1 MNHYVKRGTTMAII
15 LFAIF
20 LVFRPQRW
28 PVVFSLVIGFDIV
41 YTVIMAAVVGAPDIR
56 AAFLYFL
63 YLVVTGITLASIG
76 NAIGLWWKSRKAR
89 QVLEENSEGA
99 ASNHR

>member
-1 MNHYVKRGTTMAII
+1 MAII

-20 LVFRPQRW
+20 LMFRPQRW

-41 YTVIMAAVVGAPDIR
+41 YTAIMAAVVGAPDIS

-63 YLVVTGITLASIG
+63 YLVVIGIILASIG
-76 NAIGLWWKSRKAR
+76 NVIGRWRKSKRTGKSSKRTGREADLGR
-89 QVLEENSEGA
+89 
-99 ASNHR
+99 